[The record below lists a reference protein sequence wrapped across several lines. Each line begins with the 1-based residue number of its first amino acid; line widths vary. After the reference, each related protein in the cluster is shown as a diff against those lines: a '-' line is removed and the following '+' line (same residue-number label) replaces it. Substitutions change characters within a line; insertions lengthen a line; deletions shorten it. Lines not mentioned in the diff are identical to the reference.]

1 MQISVTF
8 RHLTADEGIKDYV
21 GEKVGKLEK
30 YIENPREIHVVL
42 STEKFRQMAEI
53 TIVADGMTL
62 NSQAKDS
69 DLYTAID
76 QMVEK
81 MERQIRERRDKS
93 RRKRVT
99 ASTAKPPLPETESG
113 AEDQETFGETPR
125 ILRRQAFAK
134 PMSPEEAVSQLNLSQ
149 QDVLF
154 FINSTSGQMNALYR
168 GKEGL
173 YEWVEPQPA

>member
-1 MQISVTF
+1 MQMAVTF
-8 RHLTADEGIKDYV
+8 RHLEADEGIKAYV
-21 GEKVGKLEK
+21 KDKVGKLEK
-30 YIENPREIHVVL
+30 YIEHPREIHVVL

-93 RRKRVT
+93 RRKRAN
-99 ASTAKPPLPETESG
+99 ASMTRPLVPPEASE
-113 AEDQETFGETPR
+113 AEDQEASGETPR

-149 QDVLF
+149 EDVLF

-168 GKEGL
+168 GKEGV